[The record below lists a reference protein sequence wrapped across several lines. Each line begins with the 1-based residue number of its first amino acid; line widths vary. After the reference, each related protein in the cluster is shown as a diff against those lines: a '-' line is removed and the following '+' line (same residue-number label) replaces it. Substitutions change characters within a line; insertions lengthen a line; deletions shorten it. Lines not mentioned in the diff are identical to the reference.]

1 MEINNHSN
9 GSTISSNFTEPKN
22 KLYLSKSLL
31 EKAKNINKTTAT
43 KTAVIYNNKV
53 IAINNAILR
62 ELKNDYKGDFQQY
75 DGVLI
80 ANNKAQSYLEK
91 ISDYVLNDL
100 NVKNADKNR
109 DGMIS
114 MAESLDTKNIIDEQ
128 SGSILK
134 PRDVLDPKLIKQ
146 IEKDNSNFMSINDI
160 INLHI
165 ELDKNKDGKVSIKE
179 AKANIPK
186 NSNQIQSASSEL
198 DKLYKRLEKLQKEIG
213 EITVKLMHTNDEK
226 RKKELQ
232 IQLGIKNSELMAV
245 LDQIKKKVG

>member
-1 MEINNHSN
+1 MQISN
-9 GSTISSNFTEPKN
+9 SSNNFVTQNNFTDSRN
-22 KLYLSKSLL
+22 TLYLSNSLL
-31 EKAKNINKTTAT
+31 EKAKNINEQAN

-53 IAINNAILR
+53 VAIDNTVLG
-62 ELKNDYKGDFQQY
+62 ELKNDYRRDFQQY
-75 DGVLI
+75 NGVLI
-80 ANNKAQSYLEK
+80 ANGKAQNYLEK
-91 ISDYVLNDL
+91 ISNYVLKDL
-100 NVKNADKNR
+100 NVENADKNK

-114 MAESLDTKNIIDEQ
+114 MAESLDTRNIIDEQ

-179 AKANIPK
+179 AKADILQND
-186 NSNQIQSASSEL
+186 NQIQSASSEL
-198 DKLYKRLEKLQKEIG
+198 DKLYKKLEKLQKELLK
-213 EITVKLMHTNDEK
+213 ITTKLMQIDDEK
-226 RKKELQ
+226 KQKELQ
-232 IQLGIKNSELMAV
+232 MQMGIKNSEIMAI